1 MAFLRRPRKNVP
13 RGATSASLTG
23 PVWQYRDRI
32 GPKFTYSDS

>member
-13 RGATSASLTG
+13 RGATSATLTG

-32 GPKFTYSDS
+32 GP